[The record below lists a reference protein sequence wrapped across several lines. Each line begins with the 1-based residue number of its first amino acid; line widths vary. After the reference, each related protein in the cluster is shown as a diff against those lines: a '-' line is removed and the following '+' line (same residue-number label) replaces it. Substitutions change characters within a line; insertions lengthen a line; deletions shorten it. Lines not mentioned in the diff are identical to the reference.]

1 MTLAEILAHKGHSV
15 VSLWTNHT
23 LADAV
28 KLFDERGV
36 SSVVIVD
43 PERRPLGLL
52 TDRDVVHAVARH
64 GAAALIMNVTHAMT
78 SPAPACTPEMTV
90 SQAMARMT
98 NNRHRHLIV
107 MDRDAMVGI
116 VSIGDLVK
124 VRLDDAEVEGRVL
137 REMALG
143 RIAAE

>member
-1 MTLAEILAHKGHSV
+1 MTLAEVLATKGRSV
-15 VSLWTNHT
+15 VTLWTNHT
-23 LADAV
+23 LAGAI

-43 PERRPLGLL
+43 PERRPLGLV
-52 TDRDVVHAVARH
+52 TDRDAVHAIARH
-64 GAAALIMNVTHAMT
+64 GGNALSMGVTHVMT
-78 SPAPACTPEMTV
+78 APVPACAPATTV
-90 SQAMARMT
+90 AQAMARMT
-98 NNRHRHLIV
+98 NDRLRHVIV
-107 MDRDAMVGI
+107 MDGDTRAGI

-143 RIAAE
+143 HMAAE